1 MSVKFSNR
9 PGSSKVQCQRMDAGR
24 EAIKKKKFKGEGRNS
39 ERFIL

>member
-1 MSVKFSNR
+1 
-9 PGSSKVQCQRMDAGR
+9 MDAGR